1 MKMQIEDL
9 MDLYVGEDAAE
20 LGERLP
26 PLPEPGKGRRKPV
39 VPRKKHSHVRRT
51 VGIAASI
58 LIVLGIA
65 GALMLG
71 FGNRQAG
78 STLAPGET
86 PPNVSQWGVIPS
98 KEPDSS
104 PSSVEGSE
112 MTPEVSQTEE
122 NTTSPST
129 KPAETTDVPV
139 TPDIMPQLTASARA
153 EDNWECDGN
162 LLYADGQYYT
172 AVGEEIQ
179 PVEPTTVHIDFYAYG
194 DWDFYID
201 YIHDQNG
208 NIALRDRS
216 ENDIYF
222 RVSRWL
228 GSKDTVKVTVRRVE
242 KGITDN
248 SNYPVF
254 YHLDT
259 GELSDPLAN
268 VPELYD
274 HGQVSDI
281 QVSDD
286 LRWGLASIYSDGFF
300 EYYLCNLESGEMV
313 ALSDYLAPYYP
324 AEIPENE
331 IHFSS
336 VFWGIDGT
344 LYAWIN
350 GSESDGTFKEWL
362 MAYEPD
368 TDTLRYC
375 RESTSNAGGGMDYGR
390 EFVHTFEAGR
400 AMITACGDGS
410 QWSPDGI
417 KAENLGGSNWDETDY
432 RMVFQG
438 DDGNLY
444 LIDDATL
451 SWVNLSRFLSLPED
465 EIIGIML
472 PDNDFLCVYTQNGVY
487 GYVIPDDL
495 SFEPLI
501 QVEVS

>member
-9 MDLYVGEDAAE
+9 MDLYIGEDAAE
-20 LGERLP
+20 LADHLP
-26 PLPEPGKGRRKPV
+26 PLPELGQTRRKPSA
-39 VPRKKHSHVRRT
+39 PIKKRSHIRGVL
-51 VGIAASI
+51 GLAASV
-58 LIVLGIA
+58 LIVLGVA
-65 GALMLG
+65 GALVLG
-71 FGNRQAG
+71 LGNG
-78 STLAPGET
+78 KTGGNTLSPGEE
-86 PPNVSQWGVIPS
+86 PPAMTQWGIVPS
-98 KEPDSS
+98 ES
-104 PSSVEGSE
+104 PSSEESSE
-112 MTPEVSQTEE
+112 MTPEVSSAEQTE
-122 NTTSPST
+122 NTTIPST
-129 KPAETTDVPV
+129 EPAETTDVPL

-162 LLYADGQYYT
+162 LLYTDGQYYT
-172 AVGEEIQ
+172 AVDGEIQ

-201 YIHDQNG
+201 YIHDQDG

-222 RVSRWL
+222 RVSRWP
-228 GSKDTVKVTVRRVE
+228 GSRDTVKVTVRRVE

-281 QVSDD
+281 QISDD

-313 ALSDYLAPYYP
+313 ALSDCLAPYYP
-324 AEIPENE
+324 DELLENE

-336 VFWGIDGT
+336 VFWGVDGT
-344 LYAWIN
+344 VYAWIN
-350 GSESDGTFKEWL
+350 GRGSDGTFKEWL

-368 TDTLRYC
+368 TDTLRNC
-375 RESTSNAGGGMDYGR
+375 RESTSNAGGGMDYGQ
-390 EFVHTFEAGR
+390 EFIHTFEAGR
-400 AMITACGDGS
+400 AVITVCGDGS

-417 KAENLGGSNWDETDY
+417 KAENLGGSNWDTTDN

-444 LIDDATL
+444 LVDDTTL
-451 SWVNLSRFLSLPED
+451 SWVNLSHFLSLPED
-465 EIIGIML
+465 EIISVML

-487 GYVIPDDL
+487 GYVIPDQL
-495 SFEPLI
+495 PSEPLT
-501 QVEVS
+501 QVNVS

>member
-1 MKMQIEDL
+1 MKMQIVDL

-20 LGERLP
+20 LGDRLP
-26 PLPEPGKGRRKPV
+26 PLPEIGQQRGKPSVPMKKSPRFRK
-39 VPRKKHSHVRRT
+39 T
-51 VGIAASI
+51 LGLAASI

-65 GALMLG
+65 GALFLG
-71 FGNRQAG
+71 LG
-78 STLAPGET
+78 SGKTGDNTLSPGEE
-86 PPNVSQWGVIPS
+86 PPAVTQWGTVPS
-98 KEPDSS
+98 ES
-104 PSSVEGSE
+104 PSSEESSE
-112 MTPEVSQTEE
+112 MTPEVSPAGQTEHTTIPSTAPAE
-122 NTTSPST
+122 NT
-129 KPAETTDVPV
+129 DVLL
-139 TPDIMPQLTASARA
+139 TPDIMPQLTASAQA
-153 EDNWECDGN
+153 EDNWNCEGN
-162 LLYADGQYYT
+162 LLYAGGQYYT
-172 AVGEEIQ
+172 AVDGEIQ

-201 YIHDQNG
+201 YIHDQDG
-208 NIALRDRS
+208 NLALRDRS

-222 RVSRWL
+222 RVTRWPGSR
-228 GSKDTVKVTVRRVE
+228 DTVKVSIRRVE

-274 HGQVSDI
+274 HGNVSDV

-286 LRWGLASIYSDGFF
+286 LRWGLAAIYSNGFF

-313 ALSDYLAPYYP
+313 ALSDCLTPYYP
-324 AEIPENE
+324 SEIPENE
-331 IHFSS
+331 IQFSS

-344 LYAWIN
+344 LYAWIY
-350 GSESDGTFKEWL
+350 GSGSDGTFKEWL

-375 RESTSNAGGGMDYGR
+375 RDSTSNAGGGMDYGR
-390 EFVHTFEAGR
+390 EFVHTFEAS
-400 AMITACGDGS
+400 ACVITACADGS
-410 QWSPDGI
+410 QWTLDGI
-417 KAENLGGSNWDETDY
+417 KTEKLGGSNWDETDQ

-444 LIDDATL
+444 LIDDTTL
-451 SWVNLSRFLSLPED
+451 SWVNLSHFLSLPED
-465 EIIGIML
+465 EIISVML

-495 SFEPLI
+495 PSETLTLLNTP
-501 QVEVS
+501 

>member
-26 PLPEPGKGRRKPV
+26 PLPEPGKGHRKPV
-39 VPRKKHSHVRRT
+39 VPMKKRSHIRRT

-58 LIVLGIA
+58 LIVLGVA

-71 FGNRQAG
+71 FGNRQTG

-98 KEPDSS
+98 EEPDSV
-104 PSSVEGSE
+104 PSSVEDSE
-112 MTPEVSQTEE
+112 VTPEVSQVEE
-122 NTTSPST
+122 NTTLPST
-129 KPAETTDVPV
+129 EPAETTDVPV
-139 TPDIMPQLTASARA
+139 TPDIMPLISVSAQA
-153 EDNWECDGN
+153 EDNWKCDGN

-222 RVSRWL
+222 RVSRWH
-228 GSKDTVKVTVRRVE
+228 GSKDTVKVTVRRVDQ
-242 KGITDN
+242 GITDN

-281 QVSDD
+281 EVSDD
-286 LRWGLASIYSDGFF
+286 LRWGLASIYSDGYY

-313 ALSDYLAPYYP
+313 ALSDCLAPYYP
-324 AEIPENE
+324 AELLEYE

-350 GSESDGTFKEWL
+350 GSGSDGTFKKWL

-375 RESTSNAGGGMDYGR
+375 RESTSSAGGGMDYGQ
-390 EFVHTFEAGR
+390 EFIHTFEAGR
-400 AMITACGDGS
+400 AVITACGDGS

-417 KAENLGGSNWDETDY
+417 KTENFSGNYWDETDN
-432 RMVFQG
+432 RMVFQAG
-438 DDGNLY
+438 DGNLY
-444 LIDDATL
+444 LVDDTTL

-465 EIIGIML
+465 EIISVMF
-472 PDNDFLCVYTQNGVY
+472 PDDDFLCVYTQNGVY
-487 GYVIPDDL
+487 GYVIPDNL
-495 SFEPLI
+495 PSEPLT
-501 QVEVS
+501 QVNVS